1 MWLPFL
7 LEHGS
12 EVSTLALSCP
22 RFGAQGL
29 GKVPATFILVNNVT
43 FEMNSAGRAF
53 NRCQP
58 RRIVFF
64 GVLEELHAVARNKVR
79 YISTIMLAYGQ
90 IPFLVG
96 EEGAPYNSTLRRRLI
111 PRTRQL

>member
-43 FEMNSAGRAF
+43 
-53 NRCQP
+53 
-58 RRIVFF
+58 
-64 GVLEELHAVARNKVR
+64 
-79 YISTIMLAYGQ
+79 
-90 IPFLVG
+90 
-96 EEGAPYNSTLRRRLI
+96 
-111 PRTRQL
+111 